1 MAMSFKDLQRNM
13 LNLDRGSSAA
23 KAEMAR
29 DVFFDGREDVPVE
42 RLARRVF
49 QDQREKDFINKFTK
63 PVGGEGVTGLL
74 QLTPDAPRTLVQEKE
89 RLAKMYGPTLREI
102 GGDFMAGLG
111 SIAKD
116 FNPISFIPG
125 ANMLMSG
132 INAARDIFFPPP
144 PVVNYGGSVKGTVTE
159 ESPMTTGVIN
169 VLPDTFFVPFRET
182 LDRLGL

>member
-1 MAMSFKDLQRNM
+1 MSFKDLQRNM

-29 DVFFDGREDVPVE
+29 DVFFGGREDVSAD

-49 QDQREKDFINKFTK
+49 QDKKEREFRDRFTR

-74 QLTPDAPRTLVQEKE
+74 QMTDDAPRTLTAERE
-89 RLAKMYGPTLREI
+89 RLARAYGPTPREI

-111 SIAKD
+111 SIAQD

-125 ANMLMSG
+125 ANALMTG
-132 INAARDIFFPPP
+132 INVAKDIFFPPP
-144 PVVNYGGSVKGTVTE
+144 PVVNYGGSVEGTVTE
-159 ESPMTTGVIN
+159 ESPMTTGVVN
-169 VLPDTFFVPFRET
+169 VLPSSFFGDFNET
-182 LDRLGL
+182 LAKLGLL